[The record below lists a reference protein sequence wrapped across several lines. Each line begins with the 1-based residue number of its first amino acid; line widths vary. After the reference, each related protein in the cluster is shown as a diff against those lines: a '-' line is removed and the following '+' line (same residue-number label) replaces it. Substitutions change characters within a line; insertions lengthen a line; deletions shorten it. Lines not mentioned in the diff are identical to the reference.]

1 MLVSPV
7 ASFSVGLA
15 EYRESIACA
24 GSQKRRDMAEFDL
37 KNIITEGRKEVPH
50 GTLVRVG
57 LGSRLG
63 TVTVHV
69 QLLGQ
74 TDWTMY
80 SDLQIVDGTVTLPVK
95 LVFLSHAK
103 EDAHFIKDLA
113 HRLLQDGILAWFDER
128 ELLPGDDW
136 KRKIDE
142 AIESSDFVIVF
153 LSAISVSKTGYF
165 QRELK
170 YALDQHQL
178 RPQGSRYIIPIIID
192 ECQPPHSLRD
202 IHWLRADAS
211 EWYECL
217 KRALLS

>member
-1 MLVSPV
+1 MPEL
-7 ASFSVGLA
+7 
-15 EYRESIACA
+15 
-24 GSQKRRDMAEFDL
+24 DL
-37 KNIITEGRKEVPH
+37 KNIITEGRKEVPQ
-50 GTLVRVG
+50 GTLLRVS
-57 LGSRLG
+57 LGSRPG

-69 QLLGQ
+69 QLPDQ

-80 SDLQIVDGTVTLPVK
+80 SDLQIVNGTVTLPVK

-103 EDAHFIKDLA
+103 EDARFIRDLA
-113 HRLLQDGILAWFDER
+113 HRLLQDGVLAWFDEK

-142 AIESSDFVIVF
+142 AIESSDFVLVF
-153 LSAISVSKTGYF
+153 LSATSVSKTGYF

-178 RPQGSRYIIPIIID
+178 RPEGSRYIIPIIID
-192 ECQPPHSLRD
+192 ECQPPRSLRD
-202 IHWLRADAS
+202 IHWLRTDTS
-211 EWYECL
+211 EWYERL